1 MSLVVLISLPGTE
14 PISEPIL
21 DPRIRTK
28 GPVPELTVSPPFPT
42 PSSTQSTPP
51 SEPKL
56 QQTETEPPADT
67 EDVVE
72 AQSDQNAGLA
82 SEERSDMEKEDRREQ
97 EKLEE
102 QKECTEEAAVEEA
115 SVTGMGETR
124 ARANVEIEEEPTTE
138 RDVEDSVLL
147 SDKERQ
153 NEEVNEKDNCSASS
167 ISSTSSTLERE
178 EREEKFTSD
187 TEAGIYCLT
196 H

>member
-14 PISEPIL
+14 HISEPIL
-21 DPRIRTK
+21 DPQIRTK
-28 GPVPELTVSPPFPT
+28 GPAPELTVSEPFP
-42 PSSTQSTPP
+42 TPP
-51 SEPKL
+51 SEPEQ

-72 AQSDQNAGLA
+72 AQSDQNAVSA
-82 SEERSDMEKEDRREQ
+82 SEEQSGMEKEERREQ

-102 QKECTEEAAVEEA
+102 QKECTEEAAIEEA
-115 SVTGMGETR
+115 SVADMGETH
-124 ARANVEIEEEPTTE
+124 ARANVELEEEPTME

-187 TEAGIYCLT
+187 IEAGIYSVLLT
-196 H
+196 EF